1 MVALTYCKGLPTP
14 AEELNPLGKT
24 QLEMFL
30 SEYSAIFHVCACETA
45 NYLLS
50 GEKFNKSEWNTYL
63 QQAYGINKRHA
74 NGVIA
79 LSKGAVDA
87 AKANSQRHIKVL
99 AAQIKS
105 CADWIKRAE
114 RKLKNA
120 RKFYRRK
127 NWQASKTGCQLP
139 IDCSIQ
145 YRQTNWQNLRFRLHH
160 KKRKLHHYQMQVEY
174 LKAAPIRV
182 TIPKGQVYVVGSK
195 DEAYGNQ
202 TCQWDGQTIKFRV
215 PYCLEEKFGKYVSSR
230 IGDFPR
236 KVNRLP
242 VDGAKTWHFYRK
254 DGRWCVAVQFTPA
267 PVKQVS
273 RSIQRGCIGID
284 LNPGSIGWSYV
295 DPEGNLKHHGLLPIE
310 MGLPRGKQDVAIR
323 HVCFLLLGMASAY
336 QCPIVC
342 EQLDFSR
349 KKTQLREKGRK
360 YARMLS
366 GWAYSR
372 FYELLRA
379 ILSNRGIDLVT
390 VNPAYSSLIGGVK
403 YARMYG
409 LASDEAAAL
418 VIARRGMRLGEKL
431 PSSITAYLEVNDRK
445 HVWSHWNQLNSKL
458 KRSIHS
464 RHLYYGISNWE
475 SLVNPQQG
483 SVNALGMNAEE
494 TYTAE
499 FCLDLPKYG

>member
-1 MVALTYCKGLPTP
+1 MATLTYCKGLPTP
-14 AEELNPLGKT
+14 ASELNPLGKT
-24 QLEMFL
+24 HLEMFL
-30 SEYSAIFHVCACETA
+30 SEYSVIFHQAACETA
-45 NYLLS
+45 NYILS
-50 GEKFNKSEWNTYL
+50 TERFNKNEWCKHL
-63 QQAYGINKRHA
+63 QASYGISRRHS
-74 NGVIA
+74 NGIVT
-79 LSKGAVDA
+79 LTEGAVDA
-87 AKANSQRHIKVL
+87 VQANRKRHIKVL
-99 AAQIKS
+99 TSKAKS

-120 RKFYRRK
+120 RKFYRKK
-127 NWQASKTGCQLP
+127 NWHNSKSGGQFPLA
-139 IDCSIQ
+139 CSIQ
-145 YRQTNWQNLRFRLHH
+145 YRDTNWQNLRFKLHN
-160 KKRKLHHYQMQVEY
+160 KKRKLHHDQMQVGY
-174 LKAAPIRV
+174 LKVAPIRV
-182 TIPKGQVYVVGSK
+182 TLPKGQVYVVGAAA
-195 DEAYGNQ
+195 ETCGNQ
-202 TCQWDGQTIKFRV
+202 TVAWNGQTIRFRV

-230 IGDFPR
+230 IGDFQR

-242 VDGAKTWHFYRK
+242 SDGAKTWHFYRK
-254 DGRWCVAVQFTPA
+254 DGRWCIAVQFTPV

-310 MGLPRGKQDVAIR
+310 MGLPRGKQDAAIR
-323 HVCFLLLGMASAY
+323 HVCFLLLDMAIAY

-342 EQLDFSR
+342 EELDFNY

-372 FYELLRA
+372 FYELLTA
-379 ILSNRGIDLVT
+379 ILSNRGIEVRK

-431 PSSITAYLEVNDRK
+431 PSSITAYLGVNPGK
-445 HVWSHWNQLNSKL
+445 HVWSLWNQLNSKL

-464 RHLYYGISNWE
+464 RHTYYAISNWE
-475 SLVNPQQG
+475 SLVNPMQG
-483 SVNALGMNAEE
+483 SGNALGMNAPRNIH
-494 TYTAE
+494 
-499 FCLDLPKYG
+499 C